1 MKKKKKNLELG
12 LGLKVVSSSNFLG
25 NLSKGMGVLYLGLVF
40 ALEPNLKMVFKV
52 FKGYEKPQFFLKLM
66 GSCIKWFQTIYY
78 DYIMV

>member
-12 LGLKVVSSSNFLG
+12 LGLKTFSSSNFLG